1 MLVVCTGNVCR
12 SAVAERLA
20 VMGLQTRLGDAAR
33 HVEVRSA
40 GVRALVGEPMDVRSA
55 AALAELGASGA
66 GFTATQLE
74 PAMLA
79 DADLVLVAGRRHRA
93 TAARML
99 PAAMG
104 RTFTLREL
112 ARLVEEVDLAAL
124 PDGSPEDRLRAL
136 VAEAAALRGRV
147 PRPGSGEDDVE
158 DPYGRPPEVHQRIAL
173 LIGAAL
179 EPVLDALAAAVEPAH
194 VAAADDAR
202 EQRLLAAA
210 VTEAELA
217 DARRRAALRRRA
229 RRALLVAAVVLPLA
243 YAAVLAYD
251 GYVVRRELDAARV
264 AASGARAALLD
275 GDTAVAGRRVSDLRR
290 HSEDARDAVSGP
302 GWRLGQQIPVVGDDL
317 AAVRTA
323 AVVIDEIADGV
334 LPPLVDVAG
343 STDLARLRVAGDRL
357 DLAPLLAAQPDLELA
372 DGGMRRA
379 ARALAAVDRTGLVG
393 PVRSAVDDL
402 GREVTD
408 LRVLTRDAAALARVL
423 PPLLGE
429 DGTKRYF
436 LAFQNNAEA
445 RGTGGLLG
453 AFGIL
458 EATEG
463 RLGIT
468 RLGSN
473 QELEDAPEVPV
484 DLGPAFAE
492 LYGSSPRLWV
502 NANVSPHFPY
512 AAQIWLALW
521 QRQFDERLDGV
532 IATDPVGLGLL
543 LRATGPVT
551 GPDGQEITSRNA
563 AEVTLRD
570 VYERYPTVADN
581 PQRDA
586 YLQEVA
592 GTVAARAL
600 SGRGDPRAL
609 ISALREA
616 VGDARLR
623 VYSADPEVQT
633 DLAPHAVSGVVP
645 EAVRPY
651 LAVTVN
657 SGVASKLDYYLERKI
672 TYTTTGCTATARRVR
687 VRVDL
692 TNTAPRQGLPPYVA
706 FPPGEREVPA
716 LAGRPRGTNYLLVDV
731 VPTIGTGLVEARLD
745 GEPYAA
751 TGGRVRG
758 HPVFGFDVAL
768 DPGQTRTIEVDLVE
782 PRVAGRLRVDR
793 QPLVRPLTVVTEGTR
808 C

>member
-1 MLVVCTGNVCR
+1 MVCTGNVCR

-20 VMGLQTRLGDAAR
+20 VMGLENRLGDAAR

-55 AALAELGASGA
+55 AALAELGGSAA

-74 PAMLA
+74 PGMLA
-79 DADLVLVAGRRHRA
+79 DADLVVVAGRRHRA

-99 PAAMG
+99 PAAIG

-112 ARLVEEVDLAAL
+112 ARLVEEVDLSAL
-124 PDGSPEDRLRAL
+124 PDGTPDERLRAL
-136 VAEAAALRGRV
+136 VAEVAALRGRV
-147 PRPGSGEDDVE
+147 PRAGSGEDDVE

-173 LIGAAL
+173 LVGSAL
-179 EPVLDALAAAVEPAH
+179 EPVLDALAAAVEPAQ

-229 RRALLVAAVVLPLA
+229 RRILLLAAVLLPLA
-243 YAAVLAYD
+243 YAAVLGYH
-251 GYVVRRELDAARV
+251 GYVVQRELDDARV
-264 AASGARAALLD
+264 AASRARAALLD
-275 GDTAVAGRRVSDLRR
+275 GDAALAGRRVRDLRA

-302 GWRLGQQIPVVGDDL
+302 GWRFGEQIPFVGDDL
-317 AAVRTA
+317 SAVRTA
-323 AVVIDEIADGV
+323 AVVIDGIADDV
-334 LPPLVDVAG
+334 LPPLVEVAD

-357 DLAPLLAAQPDLELA
+357 DLAPLVAAQPELELA
-372 DGGMRRA
+372 DGGMQRA
-379 ARALAAVDRTGLVG
+379 RRALASVDRGGLVA
-393 PVRSAVDDL
+393 PVGSAL
-402 GREVTD
+402 GELSREVAD
-408 LRVLTRDAAALARVL
+408 LAGLTRDASALARVL
-423 PPLLGE
+423 PPLLGG

-463 RLGIT
+463 RLSIT

-492 LYGSSPRLWV
+492 LYGDSPRLWV

-521 QRQFDERLDGV
+521 ERQFGEALDGV

-551 GPDGQEITSRNA
+551 GPDGRRITSRNA
-563 AEVTLRD
+563 AEVTMKQ
-570 VYERYPTVADN
+570 VYERYPTVGDD
-581 PQRDA
+581 PERDA

-592 GTVAARAL
+592 GTVAERAL

-609 ISALREA
+609 VSSLREA
-616 VGDARLR
+616 VGDSRLK

-633 DLAPHAVSGVVP
+633 DLAPQTVSGTVP
-645 EAVRPY
+645 EALRRY
-651 LAVTVN
+651 LTVTVN
-657 SGVASKLDYYLERKI
+657 SGVASKLDYYLEREV
-672 TYTTTGCTATARRVR
+672 TYTTTGCTATARRVT

-692 TNTAPRQGLPPYVA
+692 TNAAPAQGLPPYVA
-706 FPPGEREVPA
+706 FPPDERDLPA
-716 LAGRPRGTNYLLVDV
+716 LAGRPRGTNLLLVDV

-745 GEPYAA
+745 GETYPA

-768 DPGQTRTIEVDLVE
+768 EPGQTRTVEVDLVE

-793 QPLVRPLTVVTEGTR
+793 QPLVRPLTLTTRGTR